1 MHVSYGN
8 IHRNIMIDI
17 TYMNNDIYV
26 IYIYIASIS
35 GTAPVGLRAHITKQ
49 SFELEEPPVRS
60 PRSMESGGVT
70 GRHLCG
76 IS

>member
-26 IYIYIASIS
+26 IYIYIYIYINNIYI
-35 GTAPVGLRAHITKQ
+35 GYIDIKQ
-49 SFELEEPPVRS
+49 I
-60 PRSMESGGVT
+60 MEIHGGMER
-70 GRHLCG
+70 GFDLCMY
-76 IS
+76 I